1 VIDLTVHL
9 MYFYC
14 KIPLNVQFLKVKK
27 NKLYNLQRKKPINPQ
42 IPACHFPANKEIL
55 SVAKILLLKAIS
67 KKSTNYAKLSGLK
80 PDKRNDRLLCALKQ
94 CDQVI

>member
-1 VIDLTVHL
+1 VVVLSSPGISYSVS
-9 MYFYC
+9 
-14 KIPLNVQFLKVKK
+14 
-27 NKLYNLQRKKPINPQ
+27 
-42 IPACHFPANKEIL
+42 ASESKEIL

-67 KKSTNYAKLSGLK
+67 KKSTNYAKLSGIK